1 MEGSVMLKEL
11 IAFSALGLLTLT
23 SEASQ
28 LLRLDVSQHAD
39 IYEVH
44 VEMEFDAPAESI
56 RALLTDYDNLDRLNE
71 SITSSEIIDAEP
83 QDALAVRTR
92 IRNCILLF
100 CMNVQ
105 KVEHVSEDE
114 QGRIITVIDPARSNF
129 RSGTATW
136 EVQRVG
142 NRTRVIHHASLEPD
156 LWIPPW
162 MGTAILKDTLRRE
175 LRESFENLDCLVKEH
190 CEGGRQTDA
199 TFDWDA
205 ITSI

>member
-1 MEGSVMLKEL
+1 MLKEL
-11 IAFSALGLLTLT
+11 IAFSALGLLALT
-23 SEASQ
+23 VEASQ

-44 VEMEFDAPAESI
+44 VEMEFDAPAENI
-56 RALLTDYDNLDRLNE
+56 RALLTDYNNLDRLNA
-71 SITSSEIIDAEP
+71 SITSSEIIDAQR

-92 IRNCILLF
+92 IRNCVLLF

-105 KVEHVSEDE
+105 KVEHVSEDA

-129 RSGTATW
+129 RSGHGYW
-136 EVQRVG
+136 EVRRIG
-142 NRTRVIHHASLEPD
+142 SRTRVVHHARLEPD

-175 LRESFENLDCLVKEH
+175 LRESFENLDCLANDR
-190 CEGGRQTDA
+190 CENGRHADRS
-199 TFDWDA
+199 FDWEEFTR
-205 ITSI
+205 I